1 MITWAII
8 IGVII
13 IIAAISSYSEL
24 QSRASR
30 LQNENS
36 GLRENNQSL
45 QNTVSEWESYSTELD
60 NKEKQLQNQ
69 RILFNKLLKQRTVN
83 FPLIGEVW
91 SQLIKL
97 TEEERA
103 RALIH
108 KRNPAPKAAQQ
119 VIEAGREKRKL
130 AKELIS
136 WKYRAQNYEAIYP
149 WLAEELAQDIE
160 DQVNAD
166 DYFSVYTDEERE
178 DPVTQFVNPEDYRK
192 LSVSERNQLAVDR
205 YWQRGK
211 KTKWMIGKMYERY
224 AGYLY
229 EKNGWEVEYFGIH
242 KRYDDLGRD
251 LIAKKG
257 NQVHVV
263 QCKNWSKYKT
273 IYENHIF
280 QLFGTAYGYQKEHP
294 TKKVT
299 AVFFCSTSLSETA
312 NEFAK
317 RLDIEVHQNHKF
329 KEYPCIKCN
338 VSAKGEKIYHL
349 PFDQQ
354 YDNTKIIAGS
364 SEFYAATVAEAEKKG
379 FRRAYRWSGGG
390 ANQINADS
398 KFLIPGKTIY

>member
-1 MITWAII
+1 MIGWLIVA
-8 IGVII
+8 GVIVV
-13 IIAAISSYSEL
+13 IAAISSYNEL
-24 QSRASR
+24 QGQVSR
-30 LQNENS
+30 LRS
-36 GLRENNQSL
+36 ENNQLKDNNSNL
-45 QNTVSEWESYSTELD
+45 QGTVTEWEAYSSELD
-60 NKEKQLQNQ
+60 KKEKHIHHQKE
-69 RILFNKLLKQRTVN
+69 LFNKLLAQRTQN

-119 VIEAGREKRKL
+119 VIEVGREKRKL
-130 AKELIS
+130 AKELIA

-149 WLAEELAQDIE
+149 WLAEELEQDIE

-166 DYFSVYTDEERE
+166 VYFSVYTDAERE

-192 LSVSERNQLAVDR
+192 LSVSERNQLALDR

-224 AGYLY
+224 VGYLY
-229 EKNGWEVEYFGIH
+229 EKEGWEVEYFGIH
-242 KRYDDLGRD
+242 KRYEDLGRD

-257 NQVHVV
+257 DQVHII
-263 QCKNWSKYKT
+263 QCKNWSKFKT
-273 IYENHIF
+273 IYENHVF
-280 QLFGTAYGYQKEHP
+280 QLFGTTYSIQSENP
-294 TKKVT
+294 SKKVT
-299 AVFFCSTSLSETA
+299 PVFYCSTKLSETA

-317 RLDIEVHQNHKF
+317 RLGIEVHQNHKF
-329 KEYPCIKCN
+329 EEYPCIKCN

-379 FRRAYRWSGGG
+379 FRRAYRWSGMGG
-390 ANQINADS
+390 PNQANAGS
-398 KFLIPGKTIY
+398 KF